1 MDLPIPHKC
10 EVIYEDTS
18 SDKQSERAN
27 NGSHESANVRKIS
40 RNTAVDKNCSDH
52 KSSIRSE
59 QEPLSSMTET
69 FSGKPTI
76 SPESFYQDNSTSNGS
91 AYVEKTT
98 ISASPEAHLSKL
110 KSIHRKNKQIQR
122 LRRLRRCLHFFFTR
136 VLGLLA
142 ILISIILLTYGYMLS
157 LRNFLVGGCILLL
170 AAVGFL
176 IHICFTDRV
185 GANKFD
191 PNSVAFSIAAE
202 DLRDFTVPS
211 IIEPLQPNFKPDT
224 LSGKQQQQQRQQQE
238 QPTNITREPQPPPS
252 GVTFYPGFSNLQVKR
267 MSMVLARMASNSLQV
282 PKHYESNSSNV
293 LNLARRLTMASSVMT
308 GNDGKLVNGSNWMTG
323 SRFRHGVRRSLAWN
337 ATGASR
343 FYDRNYD

>member
-1 MDLPIPHKC
+1 MDLPLPHKC

-18 SDKQSERAN
+18 SDKLSERIN
-27 NGSHESANVRKIS
+27 NGSHESANPCKIS
-40 RNTAVDKNCSDH
+40 SNAAVDKNCSDH
-52 KSSIRSE
+52 RSSIRKG
-59 QEPLSSMTET
+59 QELPSSMTET
-69 FSGKPTI
+69 FSDKPTT
-76 SPESFYQDNSTSNGS
+76 SPESFYQENSTSNGS
-91 AYVEKTT
+91 TYLEKTT

-122 LRRLRRCLHFFFTR
+122 LRRLRRCLHFFITH

-142 ILISIILLTYGYMLS
+142 ILVSIVLLAYGYMFS

-176 IHICFTDRV
+176 IHICFADRV

-211 IIEPLQPNFKPDT
+211 IVEPLQPDT
-224 LSGKQQQQQRQQQE
+224 LSGKQQQQE
-238 QPTNITREPQPPPS
+238 QTRNITSEPQPPLS
-252 GVTFYPGFSNLQVKR
+252 GTTLHPGFSNVQVKR

-308 GNDGKLVNGSNWMTG
+308 GNDGALVNGSNWMTG

>member
-1 MDLPIPHKC
+1 MDLPVPHKC

-18 SDKQSERAN
+18 SDKQSERVN
-27 NGSHESANVRKIS
+27 NGSRESANLCKIS
-40 RNTAVDKNCSDH
+40 RNTAVDKKSSDH
-52 KSSIRSE
+52 KSSIRDG
-59 QEPLSSMTET
+59 QEPPSSMTET
-69 FSGKPTI
+69 FSEKPTT
-76 SPESFYQDNSTSNGS
+76 SPESLYQENSTSNGS
-91 AYVEKTT
+91 TYVEKTT

-122 LRRLRRCLHFFFTR
+122 LRRLRRCLHFFFTH

-142 ILISIILLTYGYMLS
+142 ILISIILLAYGYMFS

-176 IHICFTDRV
+176 IHICFADRV

-211 IIEPLQPNFKPDT
+211 IVEPLQPNFRPDT
-224 LSGKQQQQQRQQQE
+224 LSGKQQQQQPQE
-238 QPTNITREPQPPPS
+238 QTTNITSESQPPPS
-252 GVTFYPGFSNLQVKR
+252 GITLHPGFSNLQVKR

-293 LNLARRLTMASSVMT
+293 LNLARRLTMASSVMA
-308 GNDGKLVNGSNWMTG
+308 GNDGTLVNGSNWMTG